1 MDAGKKLD
9 GINDGAGTTTPA
21 NAATGATNAPDDS
34 TKKEEKDNGG
44 KALSF
49 DEMLATNKAYQAE
62 FDRRVQKAIETRAK
76 NLDKQQ
82 LDQQTAPKTETND
95 ANGGADGKA
104 PEATAG
110 AEADEVTKLKEA
122 LMGYKLKESLTE
134 ALKGR
139 GVAEDKTPFIERLID
154 KAEVFD
160 GDEVSGEALDKQI
173 NDILKAFPY
182 FNEKKKEDSKQAA
195 GFKVGGPGEDDITVT
210 DSLREQIRKNFG
222 LK

>member
-1 MDAGKKLD
+1 MDASKKLD
-9 GINDGAGTTTPA
+9 NTNDGAGTTTPA
-21 NAATGATNAPDDS
+21 NTATGATGAPDDG

-76 NLDKQQ
+76 NLDKQ
-82 LDQQTAPKTETND
+82 TAPKTETND

-110 AEADEVTKLKEA
+110 AEAEEVSKLKEA

-134 ALKGR
+134 ALKGK

-154 KAEVFD
+154 KADVFD
-160 GDEVSGEALDKQI
+160 GDEVLGEALDKQI

-182 FNEKKKEDSKQAA
+182 FNEKKKEDSKQTA

>member
-1 MDAGKKLD
+1 MDASKKLD
-9 GINDGAGTTTPA
+9 EINDGAGTTTPS
-21 NAATGATNAPDDS
+21 NAATGATNAPDDG
-34 TKKEEKDNGG
+34 TKKEEKDNGS

-76 NLDKQQ
+76 NLDKQ
-82 LDQQTAPKTETND
+82 TAPDKKTTEANS

-134 ALKGR
+134 ALKGK

-154 KAEVFD
+154 KADVFD

-182 FNEKKKEDSKQAA
+182 FNEKKKEDGKQAA